1 MRVDRARPGGSGIT
15 FGVVCGVLVGVLVAM
30 IVVPERQDTTRVV
43 GSGASAGV
51 GDGVGGDATG
61 VGTDGVVAGDGGSDG
76 ASGGSTSSGGG
87 GSSTAGGGGAG
98 ETGGSGTGAA
108 GGGAT
113 ARGVTASKI
122 RIGIAEPDI
131 QALRALGPRYNQ
143 GNVQEQIASVVEAWK
158 RDGKLPVNGRDIE
171 FVSRRYQL
179 LVTEE
184 QRSAC
189 VNLVQQDKV
198 FAVVAP
204 YQFGVGSE
212 CVAREQQTAL
222 IVTDEQQDDVYKRAP
237 LLFSIYASQGRA
249 LRNVPHWAHEEGV
262 FKGKKLGIYYTQKA
276 KTLFD
281 REFTPQLK
289 KLGYDYTVEAT
300 RARAEGGPE
309 DSLAVQRM
317 KAAGVEIVI
326 AGIDPSEANPAPTS
340 RMGTFPDQAERQ
352 DFHPLYITM
361 PIQLSTGDTSNSNQN
376 QSQWNGARS
385 MVYLRHGERGAGL
398 TFEAPTEKCI
408 SDFERHTGRKFTRT
422 GVAPNA
428 EEASLL
434 QVCDVLN
441 VMLEGI
447 RRAGPNLTTQSLVGG
462 LEGIRGLGMASSAP
476 VTYGPG
482 VHAGVSSY
490 RSWTWDSQCVC
501 GKVVGN
507 RAWRPFPVP

>member
-1 MRVDRARPGGSGIT
+1 MRMDRARPGGSGIT
-15 FGVVCGVLVGVLVAM
+15 FGLVCGVLVGVLVAM
-30 IVVPERQDTTRVV
+30 IVVPERQDTTRVL
-43 GSGASAGV
+43 GSEASGGV
-51 GDGVGGDATG
+51 GEGDGGDVTG
-61 VGTDGVVAGDGGSDG
+61 VGIDGVATGDAGPGAGAGG
-76 ASGGSTSSGGG
+76 AVSSGGG
-87 GSSTAGGGGAG
+87 GSIGSGGTGA
-98 ETGGSGTGAA
+98 TGGSGSGAVA
-108 GGGAT
+108 GGAT
-113 ARGVTASKI
+113 ARGVPAAKDG
-122 RIGIAEPDI
+122 IGIAEPDI

-143 GNVQEQIASVVEAWK
+143 GNVQEQIASVFEAWK

-212 CVAREQQTAL
+212 CVAREQQTGL

-276 KTLFD
+276 KALFD

-361 PIQLSTGDTSNSNQN
+361 PIQLSTGDTANSNQN

-408 SDFERHTGRKFTRT
+408 SDFERHTGRKFPRT

-441 VMLEGI
+441 VMLEGL
-447 RRAGPNLTTQSLVGG
+447 RRAGPALTTQSLVSG
-462 LEGIRGLGMASSAP
+462 LESIKGLSM
-476 VTYGPG
+476 
-482 VHAGVSSY
+482 
-490 RSWTWDSQCVC
+490 
-501 GKVVGN
+501 
-507 RAWRPFPVP
+507 